1 MPGLSFVW
9 AKIRSVYMTGTEIN
23 QELQGTLNTAG
34 ELTPITINE
43 ARKVL
48 GQSSEYSSGETLAMA
63 VLDFTAIAR
72 AYLRNIPKFE
82 VLKPTKVRYN

>member
-1 MPGLSFVW
+1 M
-9 AKIRSVYMTGTEIN
+9 MGTEIH
-23 QELQGTLNTAG
+23 QELSEALITTG
-34 ELTPITINE
+34 ELTPITIKE

-48 GQSSEYSSGETLAMA
+48 GQSSEYSSGEALAMA

-82 VLKPTKVRYN
+82 VLKVT

>member
-1 MPGLSFVW
+1 M
-9 AKIRSVYMTGTEIN
+9 YMMGTDTN
-23 QELQGTLNTAG
+23 QELREALNITG
-34 ELTPITINE
+34 ELTPITVKE

-48 GQSSEYSSGETLAMA
+48 GQSSDYSSGEALAMA

-82 VLKPTKVRYN
+82 VLKLT

>member
-1 MPGLSFVW
+1 MG
-9 AKIRSVYMTGTEIN
+9 KNREYDMMGTEIH
-23 QELQGTLNTAG
+23 QELNEALNTAG
-34 ELTPITINE
+34 ELTPITVKE

-82 VLKPTKVRYN
+82 VLKLT

>member
-1 MPGLSFVW
+1 M
-9 AKIRSVYMTGTEIN
+9 GTEIH
-23 QELQGTLNTAG
+23 QELEKALSATG
-34 ELTPITINE
+34 ELTPVTVKE

-48 GQSSEYSSGETLAMA
+48 GQSSEYSSGETLATA

-82 VLKPTKVRYN
+82 VLKSTKMRYN